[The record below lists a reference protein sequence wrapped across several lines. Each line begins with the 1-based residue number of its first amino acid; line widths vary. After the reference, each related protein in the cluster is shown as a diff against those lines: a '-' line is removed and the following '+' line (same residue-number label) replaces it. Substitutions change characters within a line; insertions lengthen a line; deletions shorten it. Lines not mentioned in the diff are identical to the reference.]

1 MYLIRAMAAEHFFR
15 EMRNVAAS
23 YINTLDT
30 IQPNDSTTE
39 LGHYRDLIDEMTPR
53 AQELARE
60 LHVETSITVRPAPA
74 TGRGAVGVDAFV
86 ALTDLQGLSPMLQ
99 IPPSM
104 IWSVMNRCVGA
115 AHEAKRRALIRL
127 VIPVYW
133 LIDIPAAILSWP
145 FAVLRAAGFDKNIE
159 DHLIVRIIKVAE
171 LIAMAVFLGY
181 VGVRTEVIDAALQ
194 ALGAK

>member
-1 MYLIRAMAAEHFFR
+1 MYFLHAMTTERFFR
-15 EMRNVAAS
+15 AMRNVAAD
-23 YINTLDT
+23 YINTLDG
-30 IQPNDSTTE
+30 IQPNSSTTE
-39 LGHYRDLIDEMTPR
+39 LGHYRDLLDEMTPR
-53 AQELARE
+53 AQELARQ
-60 LHVETSITVRPAPA
+60 LHVETLITVRPAPA
-74 TGRGAVGVDAFV
+74 TGRGPVGVDAFV

-99 IPPSM
+99 VPRST
-104 IWSVMNRCVGA
+104 IWSVLNRCVGA
-115 AHEAKRRALIRL
+115 SQEAKRRAFIRL

-171 LIAMAVFLGY
+171 LIAMAVLLGY
-181 VGVRTEVIDAALQ
+181 LGVKTEIIDTALQ